1 MGFGLPAAIAA
12 SLHEP
17 DRVCV
22 AICGDGGFAMT
33 MSDLETA
40 VREGARPI
48 VLVFDNARYGTI
60 AMHQARAERSTRS
73 SELGPVDFAMIARA
87 VGAVGINVDSDA
99 DFEPALREA
108 IDSQRAA
115 VLDIAL
121 DPAWVSVD
129 VTPVTDG

>member
-1 MGFGLPAAIAA
+1 
-12 SLHEP
+12 
-17 DRVCV
+17 
-22 AICGDGGFAMT
+22 MT

-60 AMHQARAERSTRS
+60 AMHQATAERSTRS
-73 SELGPVDFAMIARA
+73 SELGPVDFAMIARGM
-87 VGAVGINVDSDA
+87 GALGIDVDSDA

-108 IDSQRAA
+108 IDSRRPA

-129 VTPVTDG
+129 VTPVADG